1 MQLKD
6 IKCMLFEIY
15 AAVFQ
20 EGYMRNIDIVTAY
33 ENWWKDNVEEL
44 FDDK

>member
-15 AAVFQ
+15 SAGFQ

-44 FDDK
+44 FDGK